1 MSEERKATLTAAW
14 ISGALAL
21 LGAVLA
27 AIIGVG
33 IPMAQRLV
41 APSDP
46 TPTIPATTAQV
57 TDGLVDGD
65 IVALRNMGH
74 LEGPRW
80 LDGRTGEGTVG
91 LAPEFGGSYTGTR
104 WQVVEVSE
112 RVIALKN
119 LGHLD
124 GPRWLDGRTGEGT
137 VGLAPQFDATYTG
150 ARWELVETG
159 DDIISLKSL
168 GHVDGPRWLDGRTE
182 DGTVALATDTAFS
195 GTQWET
201 VRLEE

>member
-14 ISGALAL
+14 ISGILAL
-21 LGAVLA
+21 MGAVLA

-41 APSDP
+41 APPDP
-46 TPTIPATTAQV
+46 TSVIPATTARP

-74 LEGPRW
+74 LDGPRW

-104 WQVVEVSE
+104 WQVIEVSDG
-112 RVIALKN
+112 VIALKN
-119 LGHLD
+119 LGHID

-137 VGLAPQFDATYTG
+137 VGLAPQFDATFTG
-150 ARWELVETG
+150 ARWEVEEVG
-159 DDIISLKSL
+159 EGVIALKSL

-182 DGTVALATDTAFS
+182 DGTVALAPDTAIS
-195 GTQWET
+195 GTQWEV